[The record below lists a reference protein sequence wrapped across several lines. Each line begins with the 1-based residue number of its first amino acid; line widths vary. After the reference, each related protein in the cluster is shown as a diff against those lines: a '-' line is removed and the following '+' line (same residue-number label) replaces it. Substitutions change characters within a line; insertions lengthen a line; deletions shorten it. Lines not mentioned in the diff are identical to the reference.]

1 MNEEE
6 KDRVEADVEFL
17 KQKGGGSVMIM
28 MLNVDGSY
36 NLLSVLGEPSEEQ
49 MLFVEDLL
57 ILERASIVLRVV
69 MFVERMW
76 LRLERR
82 IWG

>member
-1 MNEEE
+1 MSEEE
-6 KDRVEADVEFL
+6 KDQVEADVEFL
-17 KQKGGGSVMIM
+17 KASGGGSVMIM

-57 ILERASIVLRVV
+57 ILERASVVLRVV
-69 MFVERMW
+69 MFIERMW

>member
-1 MNEEE
+1 MREE
-6 KDRVEADVEFL
+6 KDQVEADVEFL
-17 KQKGGGSVMIM
+17 KASGGGSVMIM
-28 MLNVDGSY
+28 MLNADGSY

-57 ILERASIVLRVV
+57 VLERASILLRFV

-76 LRLERR
+76 LRIERK